1 MIGELKYKLKNDKW
15 LLVITIVCSLCFL
28 VALATAI
35 FDIVQI
41 VVVKKSAVL
50 LSGAFLVM
58 NIVSGA
64 LNILCIIA
72 VIIFTVLKRG

>member
-41 VVVKKSAVL
+41 VVVKKSAVM
-50 LSGAFLVM
+50 LSGAFLAM

-72 VIIFTVLKRG
+72 VITFTALKRG

>member
-28 VALATAI
+28 VTLATAI

-41 VVVKKSAVL
+41 VVVKKSAVM
-50 LSGAFLVM
+50 LSGAFLAM

-64 LNILCIIA
+64 LNILCIIT
-72 VIIFTVLKRG
+72 VITFTALKRG